1 MNYNKVVLIGRLGK
15 DADLRFT
22 QNGERGVL
30 NFTMATSKR
39 YRGRDGNWAEET
51 QWHTIVYWISRNFEA
66 IHERLKKGALVLV
79 EGEIAYRT
87 WEDKNNVSHNV
98 TEIRA
103 LKVMSLEKSSAEVG
117 TERERTYTA
126 GNTTKYSQREASSA
140 PAYEPIEDMGTED
153 DMPF

>member
-39 YRGRDGNWAEET
+39 YRERDGNWKEET
-51 QWHTIVYWISRNFEA
+51 QWHTIVYWVTRNFEA

-87 WEDKNNVSHNV
+87 WEDKSNVTHNV

-103 LKVMSLEKSSAEVG
+103 LKVVPLEKSSAEVG
-117 TERERTYTA
+117 TERERTYTS
-126 GNTTKYSQREASSA
+126 GNTTKFAQRETTSTSS
-140 PAYEPIEDMGTED
+140 YEPPDEGGTED